1 MTRRTTD
8 TTIRRHGRRGLL
20 VGGLALAGVAVA
32 AAPAFAHASFPG
44 YAANGFLPNT
54 AGGTGAAGSTPPYTA
69 GATVT
74 AYVRAAG
81 EQSGDFNGNPDTTVE
96 VRAVV
101 PAGWTDPTCG
111 QALLQVK
118 DGSTNNTNQ
127 PGAAVAGWS
136 CEVITTQGHQ
146 VVRWWGP
153 QVQAPGTQADGAQFF
168 SFSVTTP
175 KPTVQTSY
183 DGTNGTEGF
192 IVDQF
197 YASGAVSHW
206 IPSEGYTG
214 SAPPG
219 AVTEV
224 AAGLVRTVAAFDPST
239 TTTVSPTTTAPAT
252 VAAETV
258 TVSPSFTG

>member
-136 CEVITTQGHQ
+136 CEVITTQGLSLIH
-146 VVRWWGP
+146 
-153 QVQAPGTQADGAQFF
+153 
-168 SFSVTTP
+168 
-175 KPTVQTSY
+175 
-183 DGTNGTEGF
+183 
-192 IVDQF
+192 I
-197 YASGAVSHW
+197 
-206 IPSEGYTG
+206 
-214 SAPPG
+214 
-219 AVTEV
+219 
-224 AAGLVRTVAAFDPST
+224 
-239 TTTVSPTTTAPAT
+239 
-252 VAAETV
+252 
-258 TVSPSFTG
+258 